1 MKDIR
6 SAVLNIRKCL
16 HVKELTNQRR
26 DSQARKSKIVEAEK
40 EVKIVPSHKKEPR
53 ETRFPWPLITINI
66 M

>member
-26 DSQARKSKIVEAEK
+26 DSQAHKSKIVEAEK
-40 EVKIVPSHKKEPR
+40 EVKNGFFS
-53 ETRFPWPLITINI
+53 
-66 M
+66 

>member
-6 SAVLNIRKCL
+6 SAVLNIRKRL
-16 HVKELTNQRR
+16 HVKELTNREGTHMHV
-26 DSQARKSKIVEAEK
+26 SEIVKVEK
-40 EVKIVPSHKKEPR
+40 EVKLVPSRKKEPR